1 MVCRMRNC
9 VNVCLTGEHLL
20 KFQNFAQ
27 FPKYTKSLYYVIR
40 ETINWTLPGGY
51 RTLVNIMQWIMHT
64 SYSTIKRNRL
74 NDDLPR
80 WQCYL
85 CSCLSS
91 LCLSR
96 CPCPY
101 IITSN
106 CTAWRGLR
114 LSLVKRFSI
123 QLFYSNSN

>member
-27 FPKYTKSLYYVIR
+27 FPKYTKCLYYVIR
-40 ETINWTLPGGY
+40 ATINWTLPGGY

-85 CSCLSS
+85 CSCLS
-91 LCLSR
+91 L
-96 CPCPY
+96 
-101 IITSN
+101 
-106 CTAWRGLR
+106 A
-114 LSLVKRFSI
+114 LSLSLSLSLYHYKQLHSVKGVAPQPCQTIFNSTF
-123 QLFYSNSN
+123 LFEF